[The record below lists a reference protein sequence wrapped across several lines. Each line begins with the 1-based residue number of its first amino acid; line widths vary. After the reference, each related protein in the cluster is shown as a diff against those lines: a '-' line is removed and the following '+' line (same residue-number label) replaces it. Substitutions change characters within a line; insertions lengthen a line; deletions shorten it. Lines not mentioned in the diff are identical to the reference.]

1 MKSLIRTSILAAL
14 VAVAGIGSIGAM
26 AAGQADCDRPHGGM
40 AGRMHQMDPAAIT
53 ERATQRLAQLQ
64 TALALKPDQMAAWDQ
79 FKGVMQEKARKAAEH
94 MQAMASQDHPK
105 TALDRMDRM
114 EAFSRERMAALQDVR
129 KATEAFYGR
138 LDAAQKKTFD
148 EQFHLFGP
156 HAAHTAKR
164 GDHMGG
170 QPPARPAA
178 PQ

>member
-1 MKSLIRTSILAAL
+1 MKSLIRTSILAAF
-14 VAVAGIGSIGAM
+14 VASLGFGSMGAM
-26 AAGQADCDRPHGGM
+26 AAGQGDCDGPHGGM
-40 AGRMHQMDPAAIT
+40 ARMYHMDPAGIT

-64 TALALKPDQMAAWDQ
+64 AALALKPGQMAAWDQ
-79 FKGVMQEKARKAAEH
+79 FKGVMQEKARTAAEH
-94 MQAMASQDHPK
+94 MQAMRNQERPK
-105 TALDRMDRM
+105 TALERMDRM

-138 LDAAQKKTFD
+138 LDAAQKKVFD

-156 HAAHTAKR
+156 QGARGAMR

-170 QPPARPAA
+170 RLPAQPAA